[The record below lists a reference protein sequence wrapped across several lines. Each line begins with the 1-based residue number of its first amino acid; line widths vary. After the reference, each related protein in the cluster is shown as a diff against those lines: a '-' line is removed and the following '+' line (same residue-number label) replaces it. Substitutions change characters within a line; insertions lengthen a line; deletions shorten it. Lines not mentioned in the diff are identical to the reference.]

1 MRLAGM
7 PMTGIRGRKEAPML
21 RSLVLTLTLLTPLA
35 ATAADWTPNAW
46 TEERTV
52 DLTTVAPAEGA
63 HTFPVWFVVLDGQVY
78 VRLGSRAAG
87 RIDGS
92 TTKPYVGVT
101 IAGQHFDKVKGD
113 PAPDMAARVGTAM
126 GEKYWSDVLIKYFSH
141 PLTLRLAPD

>member
-1 MRLAGM
+1 
-7 PMTGIRGRKEAPML
+7 ML

-35 ATAADWTPNAW
+35 AVAADWTPDAW
-46 TEERTV
+46 TGERTV
-52 DLTTVAPAEGA
+52 DLTTVGPTEGP
-63 HTFPVWFVVLDGQVY
+63 HTFPVWLVVLDGQLY
-78 VRLGSRAAG
+78 VRLGSRAAA
-87 RIDGS
+87 RIEES

-101 IAGQHFDKVKGD
+101 IAGQHFDKVKGE

>member
-1 MRLAGM
+1 
-7 PMTGIRGRKEAPML
+7 ML

-35 ATAADWTPNAW
+35 VAAADWTPTAW

-52 DLTTVAPAEGA
+52 DLTTVGPSEGP
-63 HTFPVWFVVLDGQVY
+63 HTFPVWFVVLDGQLY

-87 RIDGS
+87 RIEDS

-101 IAGQHFDKVKGD
+101 IAGQHFDRVKGD